1 MGGAEG
7 GGMRTSRATEPLKA
21 NAPDTL
27 SVCVL
32 RGHAHCARQRHR
44 LLACWLTMRAVS
56 DTTDR
61 PTASAWRRCGPWGR
75 IARCAADAAMA
86 RGWSQWH
93 DRTRTG
99 SMAGEAGGA
108 FFQKMRHSLP
118 EVCAQDALRHLGIR
132 GQRVFRQRLEGG
144 VVLLALDHPHG
155 TR

>member
-1 MGGAEG
+1 MQ
-7 GGMRTSRATEPLKA
+7 L
-21 NAPDTL
+21 
-27 SVCVL
+27 
-32 RGHAHCARQRHR
+32 HR
-44 LLACWLTMRAVS
+44 LLAFWLTMRAVS
-56 DTTDR
+56 ATTDR
-61 PTASAWRRCGPWGR
+61 PTTSAWRRCGPWGR
-75 IARCAADAAMA
+75 IAHWAADAAVA
-86 RGWSQWH
+86 SGWWQGH

-108 FFQKMRHSLP
+108 FFRKMRHSLP